1 MTNENVVHL
10 RLKLILVV
18 TICLFMQTNTQFEL
32 FANVI
37 ANTFKIVLTNYST
50 SLTIFTFWP
59 IVLILYFAFDK
70 RS

>member
-1 MTNENVVHL
+1 LTNENVVHL